1 MIYLLNKNLG
11 QFTKFI
17 KNHFDNT
24 MSWFV
29 ASSILKTATELQIMK
44 TFVVSILINT
54 RSELYNIAY
63 LQITQL
69 HRKIEDREWD
79 IVKFETEVL

>member
-1 MIYLLNKNLG
+1 M
-11 QFTKFI
+11 
-17 KNHFDNT
+17 
-24 MSWFV
+24 
-29 ASSILKTATELQIMK
+29 ASLILKTATELQIMK

>member
-29 ASSILKTATELQIMK
+29 ASLILKTATELQIMK

>member
-1 MIYLLNKNLG
+1 
-11 QFTKFI
+11 
-17 KNHFDNT
+17 

-29 ASSILKTATELQIMK
+29 ASLILKTATELQIMK

>member
-1 MIYLLNKNLG
+1 
-11 QFTKFI
+11 
-17 KNHFDNT
+17 
-24 MSWFV
+24 
-29 ASSILKTATELQIMK
+29 MK